1 MERLFAVFA
10 SDWSPTTVAVLSNAP
25 ASVGRTTIVI
35 VARPPLSIVPRLQ
48 RTTRPP
54 VHVPWLLATETK
66 VVAPGSAS
74 ATRTLVAVSG
84 PAFRTVSV

>member
-1 MERLFAVFA
+1 MFA
-10 SDWSPTTVAVLSNAP
+10 SDCSPTTVAVLSSAP
-25 ASVGRTTIVI
+25 GSVGRTTIVI

-54 VHVPWLLATETK
+54 VHVPWLLVTETK
-66 VVAPGSAS
+66 FVAAGSAS